1 MSNVSEMKKSNY
13 FSPEVEVL
21 FFFDKDII
29 TASNQ
34 GTSDGSYDGSDV
46 DHSAWT

>member
-1 MSNVSEMKKSNY
+1 MSNISEMKKSKY
-13 FSPEVEVL
+13 FSPELEVTL
-21 FFFDKDII
+21 FLNKDIV

>member
-1 MSNVSEMKKSNY
+1 MSNISEKKKSNY
-13 FSPEVEVL
+13 FSPELEVTL
-21 FFFDKDII
+21 FFDKDIV

-34 GTSDGSYDGSDV
+34 GTSDDGYDGSDI